1 MKRFFVVIFISILF
15 NVAFSQTVDKDL
27 IKKHVYTLANDSLMG
42 RGFGTVGGRMA
53 ADYIE
58 KQFIDAGISPWNGV
72 YRYEFIHS
80 GMMLK
85 TEGCNI
91 VGWVEGSD
99 PELKYEYIV
108 IGAHYDHIAYVVRG
122 DKKVVYNGADD
133 NASGTAA
140 LIELGR
146 WLTKNR
152 HQLKRSVILVA
163 FDGEES
169 GLIGSSHLVKN
180 NQIPVEKVKM
190 MFSMDMVGMLK
201 KYGGLDMV
209 GNATLKGGE
218 KILNPIAQ
226 NHGISIKKQGKRVER
241 QTDTAPFGLKAIP
254 AVHVFTSTVSP
265 YHQPGDD
272 AHLLDYDGM
281 VTITSFM
288 ADVVVDLSNQKELK
302 PNSLFVART
311 VGKWYIPV
319 FGLRLGAGNSNHVYT
334 NEFYDG
340 KQIFAVQA
348 GLFMQVK
355 LSQRFS
361 LQPEVFY
368 RTAGSDHASGVLRTH
383 EVTTPVNLRMNLI
396 SHAESMTT
404 PDVFVLLGPYYSYK
418 FYGKAGGNELDF
430 KNQFYQEEKGI
441 QYGIGIEMSG
451 FQMVSTVHHS
461 LTSIER
467 GKKVMPRAYTVS
479 FGYVF

>member
-1 MKRFFVVIFISILF
+1 MKRFFVVIFISIHF
-15 NVAFSQTVDKDL
+15 NVAFSQSVDKDL
-27 IKKHVYTLANDSLMG
+27 LKKHVFTLADDSLMG
-42 RGFGTVGGRMA
+42 RGFGTRGGRMA

-58 KQFIDAGISPWNGV
+58 KQFIEAGIQPWNGV
-72 YRYEFIHS
+72 YKYEFIHS

-99 PELKYEYIV
+99 PELKNEYIV
-108 IGAHYDHIAYVVRG
+108 IGAHYDHLAYVIKG

-146 WLTKNR
+146 WLASNS

-169 GLIGSSHLVKN
+169 GLIGSSYLVKK
-180 NQIPVEKVKM
+180 NQIPVDKVKM
-190 MFSMDMVGMLK
+190 MFSMDMVGMFK
-201 KYGGLDMV
+201 QYGGLDLV
-209 GNATLKGGE
+209 GNTTLKGGE
-218 KILNPIAQ
+218 EIFNPIAQ
-226 NHGISIKKQGKRVER
+226 NHGINIRKQGNRAER

-254 AVHVFTSTVSP
+254 VVHVFTSTVSP

-281 VTITSFM
+281 VTITNFM
-288 ADVVVDLSNQKELK
+288 ADVVVNLSNQQVLK
-302 PNSLFVART
+302 PNSLYVART
-311 VGKWYIPV
+311 TGKWYIPV
-319 FGLRLGAGNSNHVYT
+319 FGLRLGAGNSNHVYP

-340 KQIFAVQA
+340 KQIFAAQA

-355 LSQRFS
+355 LGQRFS
-361 LQPEVFY
+361 LQPEVLY
-368 RTAGSDHASGVLRTH
+368 RTAGSEHASGVMRTH
-383 EVTTPVNLRMNLI
+383 EVVTPVNLRLNLI
-396 SHAESMTT
+396 SHAENMTT
-404 PDVFVLLGPYYSYK
+404 PDLFVLLGPYYSYK
-418 FYGKAGGNELDF
+418 FYGKSGGNELDY
-430 KNQFYQEEKGI
+430 KNQFYKDEKGI
-441 QYGIGIEMSG
+441 QYGIGIEMAG
-451 FQMVSTVHHS
+451 FQMVSTVQHS

-467 GKKVMPRAYTVS
+467 GAKVMPRAYTFS